1 MRTLDLHRDV
11 GAYALGVL
19 DAAAAFRF
27 EDHLMDCPRCMLQ
40 LSEFSGVRAQ
50 LDRYRRLTPAG
61 VPPFAESGPDLLRA
75 LLDRPALDR
84 RRHRR
89 RRIALVAAAAALVVG
104 GPLAAIGATSGS
116 ARPDARWT
124 AANPAT
130 GTSAVVTAERNIWGT
145 DVALQV
151 TEPGGYG
158 VCSLIAVGRDG
169 SRETVTTWAAPTAET
184 KSLITHGGSALP
196 LDRIDHFE
204 VRTSDGRTLV
214 TIAPPA
220 PGSGQHSATG

>member
-19 DAAAAFRF
+19 DPAAAFRF

-61 VPPFAESGPDLLRA
+61 VPLFAERGQALLRA
-75 LLDRPALDR
+75 LLDHPALDR

-89 RRIALVAAAAALVVG
+89 RRIALIAAAAALVVG
-104 GPLAAIGATSGS
+104 GPLAAISAVSGNAS
-116 ARPDARWT
+116 PDARWT

-130 GTSAVVTAERNIWGT
+130 GTSAVVTAERNTWGT
-145 DVALQV
+145 DIALQV
-151 TEPGGYG
+151 TERGGYG

-169 SRETVTTWAAPTAET
+169 SLETVTTWAAPTAAT
-184 KSLITHGGSALP
+184 KSLVTRGGSALP

-204 VRTSDGRTLV
+204 VRASDGRTLV

-220 PGSGQHSATG
+220 AGPGQPSGTG